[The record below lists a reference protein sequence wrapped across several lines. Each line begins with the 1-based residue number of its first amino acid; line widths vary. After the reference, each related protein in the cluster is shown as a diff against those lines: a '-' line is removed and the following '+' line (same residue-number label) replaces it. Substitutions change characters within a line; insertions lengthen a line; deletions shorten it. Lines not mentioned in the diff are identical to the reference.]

1 MEVLKNERDVIEM
14 ELKCA
19 TTDMK
24 SKFLNALSE
33 EGSIHE
39 ANMSTESL
47 DQSYGH
53 LQAQVRDSLSR
64 QETLLCNIQVCV
76 RSFVFLMI

>member
-1 MEVLKNERDVIEM
+1 MEVLKTERDVIET

-39 ANMSTESL
+39 ANLSTESL

-53 LQAQVRDSLSR
+53 LKVQVRDSLAR
-64 QETLLCNIQVCV
+64 QETILSNIQVRV
-76 RSFVFLMI
+76 TKYSIFGS

>member
-1 MEVLKNERDVIEM
+1 MEVLKNERDVIET

-19 TTDMK
+19 STDMK

-33 EGSIHE
+33 EGSINE
-39 ANMSTESL
+39 ANLSTESL

-53 LQAQVRDSLSR
+53 LQAQVRDSLAR
-64 QETLLCNIQVCV
+64 QEKLLSNIQVY
-76 RSFVFLMI
+76 FKAFNF

>member
-1 MEVLKNERDVIEM
+1 MEAIKNERDVIES

-39 ANMSTESL
+39 QNLSTESL
-47 DQSYGH
+47 EQSYGH
-53 LQAQVRDSLSR
+53 LRAQVVASIVKQEKLLS
-64 QETLLCNIQVCV
+64 NIQVW
-76 RSFVFLMI
+76 R

>member
-1 MEVLKNERDVIEM
+1 MEALKNERDVIET

-33 EGSIHE
+33 EGCINE
-39 ANMSTESL
+39 GNLSTESL

-53 LQAQVRDSLSR
+53 LKAQVRDNFVR
-64 QETLLCNIQVCV
+64 QETLLSNIQVYLI
-76 RSFVFLMI
+76 SNIF

>member
-1 MEVLKNERDVIEM
+1 
-14 ELKCA
+14 
-19 TTDMK
+19 MK

-39 ANMSTESL
+39 ANLSTESL

-53 LQAQVRDSLSR
+53 LQAQIRDSHAR
-64 QETLLCNIQVCV
+64 QEKLLSNIQVWV
-76 RSFVFLMI
+76 KVFCCKMFIYLLIIFLGGEHRIL

>member
-1 MEVLKNERDVIEM
+1 MEALKTERDVIET

-39 ANMSTESL
+39 SNLSIESL

-53 LQAQVRDSLSR
+53 LQAQVRDSLAR
-64 QETLLCNIQVCV
+64 QETLLSNIQVYCV
-76 RSFVFLMI
+76 

>member
-1 MEVLKNERDVIEM
+1 
-14 ELKCA
+14 
-19 TTDMK
+19 MK

-39 ANMSTESL
+39 ANLSTESL

-53 LQAQVRDSLSR
+53 LQAQVRDSLAR
-64 QETLLCNIQVCV
+64 QETLLSNIQVCV
-76 RSFVFLMI
+76 

>member
-1 MEVLKNERDVIEM
+1 
-14 ELKCA
+14 
-19 TTDMK
+19 MK

-39 ANMSTESL
+39 ANLSTESL

-53 LQAQVRDSLSR
+53 LQAQIRDSQAKQEKLLS
-64 QETLLCNIQVCV
+64 NIQVC
-76 RSFVFLMI
+76 F

>member
-1 MEVLKNERDVIEM
+1 MEALKNERDVIET

-39 ANMSTESL
+39 ANLSTESL

-53 LQAQVRDSLSR
+53 LKAQVNDSLAR
-64 QETLLCNIQVCV
+64 QEKLLSNIQVY
-76 RSFVFLMI
+76 SLKSIFFFL